1 MKLMKKKLEKRA
13 RLNCKKQRK
22 KKGISKKKTIDCDDT
37 TLFPVLEEVSI
48 DSNAEKTISLE

>member
-1 MKLMKKKLEKRA
+1 MKKKLEKRA

-37 TLFPVLEEVSI
+37 TLSPVLEEVSI
-48 DSNAEKTISLE
+48 DSNAEKTISME

>member
-1 MKLMKKKLEKRA
+1 MKKKLEKRA